1 MPTRSQ
7 PPLPPKGRSLQG
19 QRTRLSPE
27 REAELYAVVVQLL
40 RKVGYA
46 ELSLLA
52 VAAKA
57 RCSTATLYRQWGDK
71 PGLVVAALR
80 RAVPDPDRE
89 RDVDTGS
96 LRGDLYELAR
106 RTSRIAPAQHELMV
120 SVGHAALR
128 NPELATIMRE
138 QLSPPAVL
146 DEVLDRAV
154 ARGEIPADTPARD
167 FCELMMISVH
177 LTRPV
182 VDGCQADE
190 DYLLR
195 FVDAV
200 MLPALGHR
208 EPVEP

>member
-1 MPTRSQ
+1 MPTKS
-7 PPLPPKGRSLQG
+7 

-27 REAELYAVVVQLL
+27 REAELYAIVVRLL
-40 RKVGYA
+40 REVGYA

-52 VAAKA
+52 IAAKA
-57 RCSTATLYRQWGDK
+57 RCSTATLYRQWGNK

-80 RAVPDPDRE
+80 REVPDPEAE
-89 RDVDTGS
+89 RDVDNGS

-106 RTSRIAPAQHELMV
+106 RTSRFAPAQHELML

-128 NPELATIMRE
+128 NPELATTMRE

-146 DEVLDRAV
+146 DEILNRAV

-177 LTRPV
+177 LTRPI
-182 VDGCQADE
+182 VDGCHADE

-195 FVDAV
+195 YVDAV

-208 EPVEP
+208 APVEP